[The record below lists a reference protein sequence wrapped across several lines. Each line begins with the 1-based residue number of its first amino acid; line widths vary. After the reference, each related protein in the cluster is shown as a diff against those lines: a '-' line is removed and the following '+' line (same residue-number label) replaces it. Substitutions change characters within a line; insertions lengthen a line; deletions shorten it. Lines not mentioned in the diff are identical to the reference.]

1 MWGGNG
7 QEFSEI
13 NKRQKQNEK
22 KKKES
27 QETLNK
33 RNRIFLKT
41 QSYKKI
47 CSQSVEIQR

>member
-1 MWGGNG
+1 MVKNSLKLIKGK
-7 QEFSEI
+7 
-13 NKRQKQNEK
+13 NKMK
-22 KKKES
+22 KKNKES